1 MSIFD
6 ILSNFREGLLS
17 GLLVTLKL
25 CLIVWAAGLFL
36 GSIIGILGAKWHLP
50 VGVPSRAISFI
61 LSGVPVLAFLFWLH
75 YPLQTMLHVVIDPF
89 YTAAAALSI
98 INIFAVSDVVRGV
111 LRDFPTQYILAAQ
124 ASGLSQ
130 SQILLNIQ
138 APIILRQI
146 LPSLLTI
153 QVSMLQATLFAS
165 LISVEELFRVAQRI
179 NAIIYR
185 PVEIYTALAL
195 LFLVI
200 CLPLNGLALWLKA
213 KFTRDL
219 SET

>member
-1 MSIFD
+1 MSILD
-6 ILSNFREGLLS
+6 IFVNYREGLLN

-25 CLIVWAAGLFL
+25 CLIVWFVGLLF
-36 GSIIGILGAKWHLP
+36 GSVIGILGAKWHFA
-50 VGVPSRAISFI
+50 VGVTSRAVSFI

-75 YPLQTMLHVVIDPF
+75 YPLQEMLQVVVDPF

-111 LRDFPTQYILAAQ
+111 LRDFPNQYILAAQ

-130 SQILLNIQ
+130 TQILLKIQ

-153 QVSMLQATLFAS
+153 QVAMLQATLFAS
-165 LISVEELFRVAQRI
+165 LISVDEIFRVAQRI
-179 NAIIYR
+179 NAVLYK

-200 CLPLNGLALWLKA
+200 CLPLNGLALWLKT

-219 SET
+219 SEQ